1 MKKKSILLLLVFS
14 FLSIGIAKGQNQDT
28 IVTPD
33 EKIKVNREYD
43 EDGNLIRYDSIYSY
57 SSGNWNLSNK
67 NMDSIMK
74 HFFSDREGMSFP
86 SPFEMHDFIF
96 PDPFSNNFDNMDSIF
111 GQRFEEHQKRMDSLF
126 QHYRPKKE
134 NPPENKM

>member
-1 MKKKSILLLLVFS
+1 MKQSIIKITLLSLLGATLANAQEKDSV
-14 FLSIGIAKGQNQDT
+14 QR
-28 IVTPD
+28 PD
-33 EKIKVNREYD
+33 EKIKVNKEYD

-57 SSGNWNLSNK
+57 SSGNWNLSDK

-74 HFFSDREGMSFP
+74 YFFSDREGRLFP
-86 SPFEMHDFIF
+86 NPFEMHDFML
-96 PDPFSNNFDNMDSIF
+96 PDPFPNNFNNMDSIF

-134 NPPENKM
+134 NPPENKI